1 MFLHFLGTMSM
12 FSPTICGFT
21 IGTELLCTE
30 LLCTE
35 LLTVFFGS
43 VLVTVLLADGTLL
56 LASGLLMT
64 VFKQVDGGP
73 VLVATGGTLVV
84 DAAVGTVLVAG
95 DASVVVE
102 GVGAVVVAVDGPAF
116 LLGAFFLAG
125 PFFLGAG
132 GA

>member
-12 FSPTICGFT
+12 LSPTISAFT

-30 LLCTE
+30 LLKI
-35 LLTVFFGS
+35 FFGS
-43 VLVTVLLADGTLL
+43 VLVTMLLADGALL

-73 VLVATGGTLVV
+73 ELVATGG
-84 DAAVGTVLVAG
+84 AAVGPVLVAAYV
-95 DASVVVE
+95 ASVVVLA
-102 GVGAVVVAVDGPAF
+102 VGPVLVAACVACFCCGPAF
-116 LLGAFFLAG
+116 FLGPFFLAG
-125 PFFLGAG
+125 PLFLGAG

>member
-12 FSPTICGFT
+12 LSPTICGFT
-21 IGTELLCTE
+21 IGTELLCTK
-30 LLCTE
+30 LLCT
-35 LLTVFFGS
+35 
-43 VLVTVLLADGTLL
+43 VLICTELLADGTLL

-73 VLVATGGTLVV
+73 ELVATGG
-84 DAAVGTVLVAG
+84 AAVGAVLVAACV
-95 DASVVVE
+95 ASVVVL
-102 GVGAVVVAVDGPAF
+102 ADAADGP
-116 LLGAFFLAG
+116 FFLAG

>member
-1 MFLHFLGTMSM
+1 ML
-12 FSPTICGFT
+12 SPTICAFT

-30 LLCTE
+30 LLTI
-35 LLTVFFGS
+35 FFGS

-73 VLVATGGTLVV
+73 ELVATGGAT
-84 DAAVGTVLVAG
+84 VGPVLVAACV
-95 DASVVVE
+95 ASVVVLAS
-102 GVGAVVVAVDGPAF
+102 GGAVMFPGDGPAF
-116 LLGAFFLAG
+116 LLGPFFLAD
-125 PFFLGAG
+125 PLFLGAG